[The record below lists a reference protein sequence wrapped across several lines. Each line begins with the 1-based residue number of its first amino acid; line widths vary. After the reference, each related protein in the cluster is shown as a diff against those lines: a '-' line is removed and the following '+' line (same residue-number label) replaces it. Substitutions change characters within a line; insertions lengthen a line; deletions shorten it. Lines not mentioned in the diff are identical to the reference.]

1 MTQSDEMQY
10 VAAVG
15 LYGNA
20 LTSLGAP
27 AAEAARALD
36 EIRTDWIACLPK
48 APAAAFEFAEN
59 VGRFSLAA
67 RGAVTPGPR

>member
-1 MTQSDEMQY
+1 
-10 VAAVG
+10 VG
-15 LYGNA
+15 LHGNA

-36 EIRTDWIACLPK
+36 EIRTDWIACLTK

-67 RGAVTPGPR
+67 RGAAYTRSPIGNPIAIGT